1 MPQARPNPGCKAV
14 ATLCRKSPVA
24 VGPRRRGVPVVLEL
38 VVVDVAERSMSLN
51 TVAAGESGF
60 SG

>member
-14 ATLCRKSPVA
+14 ATAWKKLPVA

-38 VVVDVAERSMSLN
+38 VVVDVAFLRMSLN

-60 SG
+60 NG